1 MCTSMRGS
9 PFALLTVAVG
19 CASPPTPPPRPPPWT
34 LPAAAR
40 VEPEAGR
47 GVASGVP
54 VVVRV
59 QLPREGAL
67 RARDALLEALRGGD
81 EVAFAALLH
90 DEVEGTEGERVA
102 GRAQLVARLRAWQTL
117 LAQGPGGN
125 AAMTAQLYARG
136 ECVASTCA
144 GVFLR
149 EGDWFLQ
156 LEYPSLPHLS
166 RVARMRA
173 RNPAMAG
180 SLPPRYFVLREID
193 GAVRVVAVNDDLLE
207 GP

>member
-1 MCTSMRGS
+1 MRRSAPALFVVALGCT
-9 PFALLTVAVG
+9 PAAL
-19 CASPPTPPPRPPPWT
+19 PRPTPLTWT

-40 VEPEAGR
+40 AEPEVGR
-47 GVASGVP
+47 GVAEGEP

-59 QLPREGAL
+59 QHPRAL
-67 RARDALLEALRGGD
+67 AVRARDALLEALRGGD
-81 EVAFAALLH
+81 EAAFGALLH
-90 DEVEGTEGERVA
+90 DVVEGTEGERVA
-102 GRAQLVARLRAWQTL
+102 GRAQLVTRLRSWQSL
-117 LAQGPGGN
+117 LAQGPGGS
-125 AAMTAQLYARG
+125 AAMTARLFARE

-173 RNPAMAG
+173 RSPGLGGA
-180 SLPPRYFVLREID
+180 LPPRYFVLREID

-207 GP
+207 AP

>member
-1 MCTSMRGS
+1 MRRSALG
-9 PFALLTVAVG
+9 LLTAALG
-19 CASPPTPPPRPPPWT
+19 CAPAVVARPPAPTWT
-34 LPAAAR
+34 LPPAAR
-40 VEPEAGR
+40 VEPEVGR
-47 GVASGVP
+47 GVASGEP
-54 VVVRV
+54 VVVRG
-59 QLPREGAL
+59 QHPREGAL

-81 EVAFAALLH
+81 ELAFAALLH
-90 DEVEGTEGERVA
+90 DQVEGTEGERVA
-102 GRAQLVARLRAWQTL
+102 GRSQLVARLRSWQSL
-117 LAQGPGGN
+117 LAQGPGGT

-166 RVARMRA
+166 RAARMRA

-180 SLPPRYFVLREID
+180 GLPPRYFVLREVD

-207 GP
+207 AP

>member
-1 MCTSMRGS
+1 MRRS
-9 PFALLTVAVG
+9 ALALLTAALG
-19 CASPPTPPPRPPPWT
+19 CAPAGLARPRAPTWSLPP
-34 LPAAAR
+34 AAR

-47 GVASGVP
+47 GVASGEP

-59 QLPREGAL
+59 QHPREGAL

-81 EVAFAALLH
+81 ELAFAALLH
-90 DEVEGTEGERVA
+90 DVVEGTEGERVA
-102 GRAQLVARLRAWQTL
+102 GRAQLVARLRSWQSL

-149 EGDWFLQ
+149 EGDWLLQ

-173 RNPAMAG
+173 RNPATAG
-180 SLPPRYFVLREID
+180 GLPPRYFVLREID
-193 GAVRVVAVNDDLLE
+193 GATRVVAVNDDLLE
-207 GP
+207 AH

>member
-1 MCTSMRGS
+1 MRHS
-9 PFALLTVAVG
+9 SLTLLAVALG
-19 CASPPTPPPRPPPWT
+19 CAPSVVVRAPVPTWT
-34 LPAAAR
+34 LPPAAR
-40 VEPEAGR
+40 VEPEVGR
-47 GVASGVP
+47 GVASGEP

-59 QLPREGAL
+59 QHPREGAV

-81 EVAFAALLH
+81 ELAFAALLN
-90 DEVEGTEGERVA
+90 DVVEGTEGERVA
-102 GRAQLVARLRAWQTL
+102 GRSQLVARLRAWQSL
-117 LAQGPGGN
+117 LAQGSGGN

-136 ECVASTCA
+136 ECAASTCA

-173 RNPAMAG
+173 RNPGVAG
-180 SLPPRYFVLREID
+180 SGGLPPRYFVLREVD

-207 GP
+207 AP